1 MNEPNPF
8 DSEKTHE
15 PWQEECQRLSEK
27 ILLGLSSKRSAEEWE
42 HFKKRTIQ
50 IFRDKGLFKSTNP

>member
-27 ILLGLSSKRSAEEWE
+27 ILLGLSSKRSDEEWE
-42 HFKKRTIQ
+42 HLKKTNHPNIPRQRT
-50 IFRDKGLFKSTNP
+50 L